1 MKSETLT
8 PQPAYAKTAYHT
20 AAVHGLDIFYREAG
34 TPDRPTVL
42 LLHGFPTS
50 SHMFRELI
58 PALAADY
65 HVIAPDYPGFGQS
78 SAPDADKFDYTFD
91 HLAEVMEAFLQQIG
105 CTRFSMFMQDY
116 GSPIGF
122 RIAAKHPEWVSA
134 LLVQN
139 ANAYVEG
146 INMEAFA
153 PVQPFW
159 ASRTAETEAPVRS
172 FLAAGTT
179 KFQYTHGARNPAA
192 ISPDNWQH
200 DQPLLDRPGND
211 RVQLALLHDYQNNV
225 PCYAEWQAYL
235 RRHQPPTLITWG
247 KNDPFFTEA
256 GARAFLRDLP
266 QAELHLLDT
275 GHFALEEDGPLIA
288 TLNRADFVNGREEV
302 VAFLRRKWAKEHD
315 YRLRKTLWAFTG
327 NRIAVRFEYEWHDET
342 GQWWRSHGNE
352 NWEFDADGYMAKRYA
367 SINDQPIAE
376 TNRKF
381 RWERPA

>member
-1 MKSETLT
+1 MKSESLT
-8 PQPAYAKTAYHT
+8 RQPAYAKTAYHT
-20 AAVHGLDIFYREAG
+20 AVVHGLDIFYREAG
-34 TPDRPTVL
+34 APDRPTIL

-65 HVIAPDYPGFGQS
+65 HIIAPDYPGFGQS
-78 SAPDADKFDYTFD
+78 SAPDADAFDYTFD
-91 HLAEVMEAFLQQIG
+91 HLAEIMEAFLQQIG
-105 CTRFSMFMQDY
+105 CTRFALFMQDY

-159 ASRTAETEAPVRS
+159 ASRTAETEGPVRNL
-172 FLAAGTT
+172 LAAGTT
-179 KFQYTHGARNPAA
+179 RFQYTHGARNPAA

-225 PCYAEWQAYL
+225 PRYAEWQAYL
-235 RRHQPPTLITWG
+235 RQHQPPTLITWG
-247 KNDPFFTEA
+247 KKDPFFTEA

-266 QAELHLLDT
+266 QAKLHLLDT

-288 TLNRADFVNGREEV
+288 TLIRE
-302 VAFLRRKWAKEHD
+302 FLA
-315 YRLRKTLWAFTG
+315 
-327 NRIAVRFEYEWHDET
+327 
-342 GQWWRSHGNE
+342 SH
-352 NWEFDADGYMAKRYA
+352 R
-367 SINDQPIAE
+367 
-376 TNRKF
+376 
-381 RWERPA
+381 